1 MLAVGRITKLFG
13 AEGEVNV
20 NLYAGFPDNFD
31 WEEQPLF
38 AQVDSLVVPLF
49 CESFSRRGASS
60 ATVRFADIDTVKRA
74 ELIMGSE
81 IFVEEDDDTEDD
93 EYFTFEDLI
102 GFSVRIGRSRGEIV
116 DFYDN
121 DLNPL
126 FEIELK
132 GKRHLVPA
140 VEEFIAAIDFE
151 ARIIKFILPEGL
163 IE

>member
-49 CESFSRRGASS
+49 CESFSRRGTSS

-151 ARIIKFILPEGL
+151 ARIIKFVLPEGL
-163 IE
+163 ID

>member
-20 NLYAGFPDNFD
+20 NLYADFADNFD

-49 CESFSRRGASS
+49 CETFSRRGASS

-74 ELIMGSE
+74 ELVMGSE
-81 IFVEEDDDTEDD
+81 VFIDEEEGDDD
-93 EYFTFEDLI
+93 EYFAFEDLI
-102 GFSVRIGRSRGEIV
+102 GFTARIGRAKGEIV

-140 VEEFIAAIDFE
+140 VEEFIASIDFE
-151 ARIIKFILPEGL
+151 GHSIKFVLPDGL
-163 IE
+163 ID

>member
-1 MLAVGRITKLFG
+1 M
-13 AEGEVNV
+13 NV

-102 GFSVRIGRSRGEIV
+102 GFSVRIGRNRGEIV

-151 ARIIKFILPEGL
+151 ARIIKFVLPEGL
-163 IE
+163 ID